1 MVSSTVGEF
10 FGGSTR
16 RIRDEV
22 WGEVPVDKAVRTLLE
37 TAVMSRL
44 KGMNALG
51 FTPFAFPAA
60 KHNRFDH
67 SIGVYHLTRLTLK
80 RILDSGAYLEDRDVR
95 ASLAAALLHDAG
107 RYPYASA
114 VEGMR
119 LPGMLSRDELTRRQI
134 EETEVADVLLTGW
147 DLKPHNVFRLVA
159 GGEPDGD
166 VDGPERDTPGGG
178 VPLRNLTP
186 TEHLARDLLSGSLD
200 VDTLDHL
207 IRDAHG
213 AKVPY
218 GLVDVEALVNS
229 LRIVGQDNRAV
240 LAVDETGVGHLQSL
254 VFSRYLMR
262 YNVYGHHALRA
273 PAVMFLRAVQD
284 AIQDERLTSEDL
296 ACQDDAGSLALV
308 AKSVDTDSSSDI
320 LVRRLLERRPY
331 SRALEFDERYSNY
344 ISLIRLRDDA
354 SWRRR
359 VEEAWAHYLTRYRKG
374 TAGPFDILIDL
385 PPQREQ
391 SEVGLRL
398 IRRSPL
404 PGERNPVTW
413 QGVSGLT
420 KEDMTRYHAP
430 LHRVRIVTAN
440 DDLATSVR
448 RHMDEL
454 FTIAEEVG

>member
-1 MVSSTVGEF
+1 M
-10 FGGSTR
+10 
-16 RIRDEV
+16 

-51 FTPFAFPAA
+51 FTPFAFPVA

-114 VEGMR
+114 VEDMR
-119 LPGMLSRDELTRRQI
+119 LPGMLSRDDLTRRQI

-159 GGEPDGD
+159 SGVPDAD
-166 VDGPERDTPGGG
+166 AVGPERDTPGEGFS
-178 VPLRNLTP
+178 LRNLTP
-186 TEHLARDLLSGSLD
+186 TEYLARDLLSGSLD
-200 VDTLDHL
+200 VDALDHL
-207 IRDAHG
+207 IRDARG

-218 GLVDVEALVNS
+218 GIVDVEALVNS

-254 VFSRYLMR
+254 VFARYLMH
-262 YNVYGHHALRA
+262 YNVYGHYALRA

-284 AIQDERLTSEDL
+284 AIQDEKITSEDL

-308 AKSVDTDSSSDI
+308 AKSVDPDSSSDI
-320 LVRRLLERRPY
+320 LVKRLLERRPY

-344 ISLIRLRDDA
+344 ASLIRLRDDA
-354 SWRRR
+354 TWRRR
-359 VEEAWAHYLTRYRKG
+359 VEEAWARYLTRYRKG
-374 TAGPFDILIDL
+374 IAGPFDILIDL
-385 PPQREQ
+385 PPEREQ
-391 SEVGLRL
+391 PEVSLRL

-420 KEDMTRYHAP
+420 KEDMTRYYAP